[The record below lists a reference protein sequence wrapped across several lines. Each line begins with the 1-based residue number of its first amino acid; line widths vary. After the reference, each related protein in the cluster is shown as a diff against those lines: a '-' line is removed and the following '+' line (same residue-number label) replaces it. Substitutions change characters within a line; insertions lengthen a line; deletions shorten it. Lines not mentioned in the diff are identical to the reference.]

1 MKLEKNLEERA
12 WFIFAKYIKLRDTD
26 QYGFGKCI
34 DTGRRIIYRIVDG
47 KIQSTCDAGHYI
59 TRGVKTI
66 MFSEVNVNAQYSIA
80 NRSQTFTDYHNRIIT
95 KWGKE
100 SVDWLKQKE
109 REWGNR
115 ADGIDDDYLRW
126 VIKHYSEKVE
136 ELLKDK
142 MF

>member
-80 NRSQTFTDYHNRIIT
+80 NRSQTFTDYHSRIVT

-126 VIKHYSEKVE
+126 VIKHYSEKVD

>member
-34 DTGRRIIYRIVDG
+34 DTGRRILYRIVDG

-80 NRSQTFTDYHNRIIT
+80 NRSQTFTDYHNRIVT